1 LKRICLF
8 IYIYLFDLI
17 KRIMMRQLLLVAFG
31 VLLCASMTNAQS
43 VVFGETFDGCALPT
57 GWTSTTVTGTN
68 PWLFSANGTG
78 NLNGSCM
85 AYFDDDQN
93 GSTAA
98 ASKVELLTPFVDMT
112 AYPSAN
118 LEFIYNFRDFQ
129 TETFTVD
136 IWDKANQTWV
146 NLLTESGTN
155 NCGAWGCNYPTFVQ
169 DITTYLSDSVQVR
182 YTYDDNGGNWGWYVG
197 IDDVQFVFYPPYD
210 VGPTA
215 LNTPA
220 LNGCDFSSTEPV
232 GVAVTNFGSVTEDS
246 IEMTL
251 WVDGALVAT
260 ELWVPAVG
268 IPAFSNANYTFT
280 VGADLSASGFHTVQV
295 SAHSVSG
302 DAALANDT
310 VSYTISKDL
319 VNVFPYSE
327 NFDAF
332 DICQA
337 SCQNAIC
344 GSAFTSFGW
353 RNLENG
359 GGDAIDW
366 NVADGLLP
374 NGNGVTGPDA
384 DHTSGNGKFLVL
396 DSDFCNGPSSAVAE
410 TPCFDLSVI
419 PNPEVSLWY
428 HMFGTSMGTLQL
440 QIDSSGNGN
449 YQTIFSVATNQGV
462 DWKRAKVDLSPYATK
477 IVRFRII
484 GTIPIGAFNTSNIAI
499 DDFLIRE
506 NFSFDAAPTV
516 LVSPIDSSC
525 AFTSTET
532 VIVTVENLG
541 VDTLENPTMVLWAN
555 GNLVATENWVGEI
568 LPNSSADYTFT
579 ATADLST
586 PIQHN
591 IQIAALFSNDQFTS
605 NDTSN
610 FLIGIPPVNTY
621 PYVQDFDT
629 FTVCNGNFSNCVDGS
644 CFTAFTTPKWLNTVG
659 DGDDT
664 DWNVQTGSTPSGGTG
679 PASDNTSGTGS
690 YLYIEA
696 SSCFNQEAKFETP
709 CFDLSPLTAPNLI
722 FWYHMSGINMGTA
735 TMQIDAGNGW
745 IDLWSKTG
753 DQGANWNPANVSLGA
768 YAGQVVKFRMIGIT
782 GGNFQSDMAID
793 DFKIDEAPANDIAPV
808 SFDLPLLERC
818 EGYTSTETVQVT
830 ITNGGAAPAVNA
842 NLTLLLN
849 STAVLTDVI
858 PGPIAPGATYVHT
871 FSQPLD
877 LSAIGAFNIQVTATI
892 AGDAFPIND
901 NILISGLNDGASI
914 ITNFPYTENF
924 DSWNDCTAGC
934 GANNNGNCANI
945 NAIASPGWRNEASLD
960 DMDWSVDKNGTPTNG
975 TGPSVDHTTGT
986 GTYIYT
992 EGCTN
997 GDESWMVTPCFD
1009 LNGMFQPQVR
1019 FWYHMLGNTMGTLQM
1034 QIDTTGMGN
1043 WTPVFQKVGNQG
1055 TNWNQAIVNLGGYKD
1070 RIARIRFRGI
1080 NGGNSSDMAIDDF
1093 LLKDNVPN
1101 DLQATSINDLEN
1113 GCGDDDL
1120 YVSVTM
1126 YNGGFI
1132 NELNYSLTVEMSNGG
1147 TVVQTIIDT
1156 FTTPFITETYKT
1168 VSVGPFATSTGGT
1181 FDFKA
1186 YTNINNASDFNTSN
1200 DSTSASVIKT
1210 GLSTV
1215 ANTTT
1220 DVSSCGPQ
1228 SFNLSITGDA
1238 TEYFWYD
1245 NENGGNYINTGTTY
1259 TTPVLSDSTDYWVE
1273 GRNPFYTSIG
1283 RPDTVG
1289 GAGAYYDFFSDGLRI
1304 NALFDFTI
1312 DSVTI
1317 YPRLRNGVTSASIM
1331 INVKDDNGVILKTIN
1346 VPYTDGTIGKM
1357 TIPIEVDLEQGKT
1370 YSIDADGTTP
1380 TNGDF
1385 EMWRNGFGSTAY
1397 PFVEPGTVR
1406 MPGTTNN
1413 LGGFYYFFYDIQ
1425 INYLGCPSPR
1435 IPIQLNVSPND
1446 IVLDSTAVE
1455 GDPISGGGSAT
1466 VTPTGGSGGYTYAWN
1481 TTPVQTT
1488 ATATNLTPG
1497 QYTVTVTDAAGC
1509 TGVATVSVFTVGLEN
1524 VFGLE
1529 KFNIYPNPTQG
1540 LFTVDL
1546 ELDQVSDVQ
1555 IEIFNSIGQM
1565 VYSEAEER
1573 IDAKQY
1579 AIDFI
1584 DKPAGLYQVRIR
1596 VNEEIITKTIMVS
1609 GL

>member
-1 LKRICLF
+1 
-8 IYIYLFDLI
+8 
-17 KRIMMRQLLLVAFG
+17 MMRQLLLVAFG

-43 VVFGETFDGCALPT
+43 VVFGETFDGCGLPT
-57 GWTSTTVTGTN
+57 GWTSTTVTGN
-68 PWLFSANGTG
+68 DPWLFGANGTQ
-78 NLNGSCM
+78 NLTGSCM
-85 AYFDDDQN
+85 AYFDDDDN
-93 GSTAA
+93 GSGAA

-118 LEFIYNFRDFQ
+118 LEFIYNFNDFQ

-136 IWDKANQTWV
+136 IWDKASQTWV
-146 NLLTESGTN
+146 NLLTESGTD
-155 NCGAWGCNYPTFVQ
+155 NCGFWGCTYPTFAQ
-169 DITTYLSDSVQVR
+169 NISTYLSDSVQIR
-182 YTYDDNGGNWGWYVG
+182 FTYDDNGNWGWFVG

-220 LNGCDFSSTEPV
+220 LNGCDFSSTEPIS
-232 GVAVTNFGSVTEDS
+232 VAVTNFGSVAEDS
-246 IEMTL
+246 VQMTL
-251 WVDGALVAT
+251 WVDGALVVT
-260 ELWVPAVG
+260 ELWLPAVG
-268 IPAFSNANYTFT
+268 IPPFSNANYTFT
-280 VGADLSASGFHTVQV
+280 AGANLSVSGFHTVKV
-295 SAHSVSG
+295 SAHSISG
-302 DAALANDT
+302 DATLANDT
-310 VSYTISKDL
+310 VTYTISKDL

-332 DICQA
+332 DICSA
-337 SCQNAIC
+337 SCQNSVC

-353 RNLENG
+353 RNRPG
-359 GGDAIDW
+359 GAGDAIDW
-366 NVADGLLP
+366 DVADGLLA
-374 NGNGVTGPDA
+374 NANGVTGPSA
-384 DHTSGNGKFLVL
+384 DHTSGNGRFLVL
-396 DSDFCNGPSSAVAE
+396 DSDFCNGPSSALAE

-419 PNPEVSLWY
+419 PNPEVSFWY

-440 QIDSSGNGN
+440 QIDSSGNGI
-449 YQTIFSVATNQGV
+449 YQTIFSIATNQGTN
-462 DWKRAKVDLSPYATK
+462 WKRAKVDLAAYTNK
-477 IVRFRII
+477 IVRFRIK

-506 NFSFDAAPTV
+506 NFSFDGTPTTLVAPIG
-516 LVSPIDSSC
+516 LGCSL
-525 AFTSTET
+525 TSAET
-532 VIVTVENLG
+532 VTVKVENIG

-555 GNLVATENWVGEI
+555 GTLVATENWVGEI
-568 LPNSSADYTFT
+568 LPNSSANYTFT
-579 ATADLST
+579 ATANLSA

-591 IQIAALFSNDQFTS
+591 LQIAAIFSNDQFTG
-605 NDTSN
+605 NDTSS
-610 FLIGIPPVNTY
+610 FLVGVPPISTY

-629 FTVCNGNFSNCVDGS
+629 FNICNGNFTNCVDGS

-659 DGDDT
+659 NGDNT
-664 DWNVQTGSTPSGGTG
+664 DWNVQSGSTPSGANTTG
-679 PASDNTSGTGS
+679 PASDHTSGTGR

-696 SSCFNQEAKFETP
+696 SSCLNKEAKFETP
-709 CFDLSPLTAPNLI
+709 CFDLSSLTAPNLI
-722 FWYHMSGINMGTA
+722 FWYHMFGINMGT
-735 TMQIDAGNGW
+735 TTIQIDAGNGW
-745 IDLWSKTG
+745 VDIWSKTG
-753 DQGANWNPANVSLGA
+753 SQGNQWNPANVSLGA
-768 YAGQVVKFRMIGIT
+768 YAGQVVKFRVKGVT
-782 GGNFQSDMAID
+782 GNGFASDIAID
-793 DFKIDEAPANDIAPV
+793 DFKIDEAPANDISPV

-818 EGYTSTETVQVT
+818 EGYTNNETVQVT
-830 ITNGGAAPAVNA
+830 ITNGGASPAANA
-842 NLTLLLN
+842 SLTLFLN
-849 STAVLTDVI
+849 GTSIVTDVV
-858 PGPIAPGATYVHT
+858 PTSIASGATYVHT
-871 FSQPLD
+871 FSQPLN
-877 LSAIGAFNIQVTATI
+877 LSALGAFNIKVTATVN
-892 AGDAFPIND
+892 GDAFPIND
-901 NILISGLNDGASI
+901 DILVSGLNDGASI
-914 ITNFPYTENF
+914 ISNFPYKENF
-924 DSWNDCTAGC
+924 DSWTNCTGGC

-945 NAIASPGWRNEASLD
+945 NAIASPGWRNEADAD
-960 DMDWSVDKNGTPTNG
+960 DMDWSVDKDGTPTGG
-975 TGPSVDHTTGT
+975 TGPTVDHTTGA

-992 EGCTN
+992 EGCTSGN
-997 GDESWMVTPCFD
+997 EAWMVTPCFD

-1043 WTPVFQKVGNQG
+1043 WIPVFQKVGNQG
-1055 TNWNQAIVNLGGYKD
+1055 ANWNQAIVNLGGYKNK
-1070 RIARIRFRGI
+1070 IARIRFRGI
-1080 NGGNSSDMAIDDF
+1080 NGGTTSDMAIDDF

-1101 DLQATSINDLEN
+1101 DLQAVSVNDLEN

-1147 TVVQTIIDT
+1147 SVVQTIIDT

-1168 VSVGPFATSTGGT
+1168 VTIGPFQTAAGGT
-1181 FDFKA
+1181 FKFKA
-1186 YTNINNASDFNTSN
+1186 YTNINNSSDFNPSN
-1200 DSTSASVIKT
+1200 DSTTSINVIKT

-1215 ANTTT
+1215 TNTTT
-1220 DVSSCGPQ
+1220 NTASCGPN
-1228 SFNLSITGDA
+1228 SFNLSINGDA

-1259 TTPVLSDSTDYWVE
+1259 TTPVLSDTTDYWVE
-1273 GRNPFYTSIG
+1273 GRNPFFTSIG

-1289 GAGAYYDFFSDGLRI
+1289 GAGQYYDYFLDGLRI

-1312 DSVTI
+1312 DSVTV
-1317 YPRLRNGVTSASIM
+1317 YPKLINGANFADIVINIRDASGNIIKTVTS
-1331 INVKDDNGVILKTIN
+1331 VYGGTVGDTTIAI
-1346 VPYTDGTIGKM
+1346 DI
-1357 TIPIEVDLEQGKT
+1357 DLEQGKT
-1370 YSIDADGTTP
+1370 YSIDAEGTT
-1380 TNGDF
+1380 NNAV

-1413 LGGFYYFFYDIQ
+1413 LGGFYYFFYNIQ
-1425 INYLGCPSPR
+1425 INYLGCPSSR
-1435 IPIQLNVSPND
+1435 IPIQLNVAPND
-1446 IVLDSTAVE
+1446 IVLDSMAVE
-1455 GDPISGGGSAT
+1455 GDATGGGSAT
-1466 VTPTGGSGGYTYAWN
+1466 VIPTGGSGGYTYAWN

-1596 VNEEIITKTIMVS
+1596 VNEQIITKTIMVS